1 MGTRCL
7 TTFGHGEGE
16 IVVLYRQF
24 DGYPEGHGAELAQF
38 LAGST
43 IVNGIGGQEGTI
55 FNGMGCLAASVV
67 ARFKDGVG
75 GFYLYPAG
83 TRSCGENYLY
93 EVYGEVGQE
102 PHIKCSKSYG
112 TKGVLFDGTASQY
125 LDWLNTPDDE

>member
-7 TTFGHGEGE
+7 TTFGQGNEE

-43 IVNGIGGQEGTI
+43 IVNGIRGDEGTI

-67 ARFKDGVG
+67 AHFKEEVG
-75 GFYLYPAG
+75 GFYLYPVG
-83 TRSCGENYLY
+83 TRNRGEDYLY
-93 EVYGEVGQE
+93 EVYGEVSQE
-102 PHIKCSKSYG
+102 PHIKCSESYG
-112 TKGVLFDGTASQY
+112 EKDVLFDGSASQY
-125 LDWLNTPDDE
+125 LVWLDTQAE